1 MGHNTGSGEDRGS
14 GSDRGGGGG
23 GGGRRTR
30 EPSGVLPFEI
40 QRQPD
45 DETCG
50 PTCLHAVYRYW
61 GLDCTLEDVVR
72 AVRALN
78 DDGLGRGTI
87 AVNLGVDALRRGM
100 RATLYTFNL
109 NVFDPTWFDHSGSA
123 ETAELAEKLRARAAF
138 IGPEDR
144 KYAAATKAYLEFGRL
159 GGRIRLEDLT
169 TDLIARRIR
178 AGSPALTGLSATYLY
193 RASREFGPNDDSD
206 DIRGAPQGH
215 FVVLHGYDAAT
226 RSVHVADPLE
236 SNPAF
241 ASRNYTVPMSRI
253 VPSIMLGVLTYDA
266 NLLFIEPMDS
276 EQKGGAAQ
284 KRTRVP

>member
-1 MGHNTGSGEDRGS
+1 MCNDT
-14 GSDRGGGGG
+14 GGGERG
-23 GGGRRTR
+23 
-30 EPSGVLPFEI
+30 PSGVLPFEI

-61 GLDCTLEDVVR
+61 GLDCTLEDVARTVR
-72 AVRALN
+72 SLN

-109 NVFDPTWFDHSGSA
+109 HVFDPTWFDRDGGA
-123 ETAELAEKLRARAAF
+123 DAADLGDKLRARAAF
-138 IGPEDR
+138 IGAEDR
-144 KYAAATKAYLEFGRL
+144 KYTAATEAYLEFGRL

-169 TDLIARRIR
+169 TDLIARRVR
-178 AGSPALTGLSATYLY
+178 AGRPALTGLSATYLY
-193 RASREFGPNDDSD
+193 RASREFGPDDDPD

-215 FVVLHGYDAAT
+215 FVVLHGYDAAS

-266 NLLFIEPMDS
+266 NLLFIEPGDS
-276 EQKGGAAQ
+276 EETGGTAQ

>member
-1 MGHNTGSGEDRGS
+1 MGTNTGDGTG
-14 GSDRGGGGG
+14 
-23 GGGRRTR
+23 

-45 DETCG
+45 DESCG

-61 GLDCTLEDVVR
+61 GMDCTLDDVARTVR
-72 AVRALN
+72 SLN

-109 NVFDPTWFDHSGSA
+109 HVFDPTWFDRDGGV
-123 ETAELAEKLRARAAF
+123 EITRLGEKLRARAAF
-138 IGPEDR
+138 IGAEDR
-144 KYAAATKAYLEFGRL
+144 KYAAATEAYLEFGRL
-159 GGRIRLEDLT
+159 GGQIRLEDLT

-178 AGSPALTGLSATYLY
+178 AGRPALTGLSATYLY

-215 FVVLHGYDAAT
+215 FVVLHGYDAQT

-266 NLLFIEPMDS
+266 NLLFIEPRDS
-276 EQKGGAAQ
+276 EQMGEAAQ
-284 KRTRVP
+284 KRTRDL

>member
-1 MGHNTGSGEDRGS
+1 MGPDADDGAP
-14 GSDRGGGGG
+14 
-23 GGGRRTR
+23 

-40 QRQPD
+40 QRQPN

-61 GLDCTLEDVVR
+61 GMDCSLEDVTRTVR
-72 AVRALN
+72 SLN

-87 AVNLGVDALRRGM
+87 AVNLGLDALRRGM

-109 NVFDPTWFDHSGSA
+109 NVFDPTWFDRDGGVDA
-123 ETAELAEKLRARAAF
+123 EKLADKLRARAAF
-138 IGPEDR
+138 VGTADR
-144 KYAAATKAYLEFGRL
+144 KYAAATRAYLEFGRL
-159 GGRIRLEDLT
+159 GGQIRLEDLT

-178 AGSPALTGLSATYLY
+178 AGRPALTGLSATYLY
-193 RASREFGPNDDSD
+193 RASREFGPNDDAD
-206 DIRGAPQGH
+206 DVRGAPQGH
-215 FVVLHGYDAAT
+215 FVVLHGYDAAS

-241 ASRNYTVPMSRI
+241 ASRSYTVPMSRI

-266 NLLFIEPMDS
+266 NLLFIEPA
-276 EQKGGAAQ
+276 E
-284 KRTRVP
+284 TC